1 MLEAVAN
8 VVEADAEK
16 IPVLVGAALA
26 AAGTKPIV
34 GTAPELEAEPV
45 TKLTIGTVTVYVE

>member
-16 IPVLVGAALA
+16 MPVLVGATLA